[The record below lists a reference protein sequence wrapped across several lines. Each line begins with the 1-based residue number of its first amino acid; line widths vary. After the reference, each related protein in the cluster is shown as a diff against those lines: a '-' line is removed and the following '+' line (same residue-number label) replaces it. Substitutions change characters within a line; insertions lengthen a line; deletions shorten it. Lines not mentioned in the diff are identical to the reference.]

1 MDTINSGQIEKLLED
16 ISSIKS
22 VINKNKPL
30 LQQVLNPA
38 HFRLFTFLA
47 AISVIGFAM
56 LIYFLVQHF
65 GNFNMIPLTA
75 RYFIFAAMAADW
87 IFMQYLKRRIF
98 LTTGKRIDP
107 TFTFGRLLKEFF
119 TYRIAHVYV
128 PVFTYRI
135 AHVYVPVVALII
147 FLVIYFIYEDIPY
160 YIVPAVSIGVGF
172 LYNLIG
178 SFTEIRQYLIIGYW
192 FLITGVAVIIFH
204 NIPAPMS
211 LSITIGCGLLIFSAL
226 GCFSARKDREE

>member
-1 MDTINSGQIEKLLED
+1 MDTINGGQIEKLIED

-56 LIYFLVQHF
+56 LIYFLAQHYGSF
-65 GNFNMIPLTA
+65 SMIPLAT
-75 RYFIFAAMAADW
+75 RYVIFAAMAADW
-87 IFMQYLKRRIF
+87 IFMQYLKRKIF
-98 LTTGKRIDP
+98 VTTGRRIDP

-128 PVFTYRI
+128 PVM
-135 AHVYVPVVALII
+135 VLII
-147 FLVIYFIYEDIPY
+147 FLVFFFIYKSIPY
-160 YIVPAVSIGVGF
+160 YIVPAVSIGIGF
-172 LYNLIG
+172 LYNFIG

-192 FLITGVAVIIFH
+192 FLITGLGVTILN
-204 NIPAPMS
+204 NIPAPIS
-211 LSITIGCGLLIFSAL
+211 LSVTIGLGLLIFSAL
-226 GCFSARKDREE
+226 GCLAARTAREE

>member
-98 LTTGKRIDP
+98 LNIFNNRKAHRSDLYVWP
-107 TFTFGRLLKEFF
+107 FT
-119 TYRIAHVYV
+119 
-128 PVFTYRI
+128 
-135 AHVYVPVVALII
+135 
-147 FLVIYFIYEDIPY
+147 
-160 YIVPAVSIGVGF
+160 
-172 LYNLIG
+172 
-178 SFTEIRQYLIIGYW
+178 
-192 FLITGVAVIIFH
+192 
-204 NIPAPMS
+204 
-211 LSITIGCGLLIFSAL
+211 
-226 GCFSARKDREE
+226 

>member
-128 PVFTYRI
+128 PV
-135 AHVYVPVVALII
+135 
-147 FLVIYFIYEDIPY
+147 VIYFIYEDIPY

-172 LYNLIG
+172 LYNFIG

>member
-1 MDTINSGQIEKLLED
+1 MDTINGGQIEKLLED

-30 LQQVLNPA
+30 LQQILNPA
-38 HFRLFTFLA
+38 HFRMFTLLA
-47 AISVIGFAM
+47 AISVIGFAL
-56 LIYFLVQHF
+56 LIYFLMQHYGSF
-65 GNFNMIPLTA
+65 SDIPRTA
-75 RYFIFAAMAADW
+75 RYIIFAAMAADW

-128 PVFTYRI
+128 PVM
-135 AHVYVPVVALII
+135 VLII
-147 FLVIYFIYEDIPY
+147 FLIIYFIYENIPY

-172 LYNLIG
+172 LYNFIG
-178 SFTEIRQYLIIGYW
+178 SFTEIRQYLILGYW
-192 FLITGVAVIIFH
+192 FLITGVGVIVFN
-204 NIPAPMS
+204 NIPAPIS
-211 LSITIGCGLLIFSAL
+211 LSITLGCGLLIFSVL
-226 GCFSARKDREE
+226 GCLSARVDKEE